1 MHDGAALWTVF
12 LALGVL
18 IWLSSVGVWSHPVYR
33 LGLMLTLLAW
43 CAEVVRTRKV
53 R

>member
-1 MHDGAALWTVF
+1 MKNGAVLWTMF
-12 LALGVL
+12 LVLGALL
-18 IWLSSVGVWSHPVYR
+18 WSVGVWSHPVYR
-33 LGLMLTLLAW
+33 LGLMLTILMW

>member
-1 MHDGAALWTVF
+1 MKNGVVLWTTF
-12 LALGVL
+12 LVLGIL
-18 IWLSSVGVWSHPVYR
+18 LWLSSVGVWSHPVYR
-33 LGLMLTLLAW
+33 LGLMLTIFVW